1 MRNRCLA
8 LLFALSTGASMAQD
22 RLVVSPD
29 PGASP
34 VGTAQ
39 DLSYSSASIRV
50 SRQGNAI
57 TVQNPVGEAPSW
69 RLTVRPVGSN
79 GAVEGCYERARRF
92 GGPARPEIDFSFGSS
107 GCNNAFGRYRIL
119 ELATDGGG
127 QITNLAIDFNQQ
139 CERYGRAVAGQV
151 RFNSA
156 VPISASFHR
165 AVIEP
170 SGSFSFVAAP
180 GAVGGGAAGGTAS
193 FVLQRAT
200 SSGQGNFD
208 NGASFT
214 YAGPLPGSPN
224 GFWSLDFAAPGDIPL
239 TVGSYPVATR
249 FPFQGPNEAGLAF
262 SYGGAGCNSLQGSF
276 VVTDVQMDGLD
287 NVPLR
292 LDAAFDQ
299 RCPNSSGPLTEGTI
313 LFDAN
318 VIGPTSFVNTDR
330 IFASFFETDEPP
342 SLEPPFYTPS
352 CD

>member
-8 LLFALSTGASMAQD
+8 LLFALISGASMAQD

-39 DLSYSSASIRV
+39 DLSYPSASIRV

-119 ELATDGGG
+119 ELVTDGGG
-127 QITNLAIDFNQQ
+127 EITSLAIDFNQQ
-139 CERYGRAVAGQV
+139 CERYRRAVAGQI
-151 RFNSA
+151 RHNSA

-170 SGSFSFVAAP
+170 SGDFSFTAAP
-180 GAVGGGAAGGTAS
+180 GAIGGGAAGGAGS

-200 SSGQGNFD
+200 LSVLGNTA
-208 NGASFT
+208 NGASFI
-214 YAGPLPGSPN
+214 YDGPIPGQPN
-224 GFWSLDFAAPGDIPL
+224 GSWVLDLAAPGANPL
-239 TVGSYPVATR
+239 ATGSYPVAAR
-249 FPFQGPNEAGLAF
+249 FPFQGPDEAGLRF

-330 IFASFFETDEPP
+330 IFASYFEAVEPP
-342 SLEPPFYTPS
+342 PLEPPFYTPS